1 MRYMVPAWVALRAL
15 RRANCTLPVEVW
27 FPAHEAPPPGSG
39 LAAALGALGAAVRSA
54 DEVLPGGSAQLFTR
68 YTLKARRGAMARAHA
83 KPVCVFTAKQ

>member
-1 MRYMVPAWVALRAL
+1 MVPAWVALRAL